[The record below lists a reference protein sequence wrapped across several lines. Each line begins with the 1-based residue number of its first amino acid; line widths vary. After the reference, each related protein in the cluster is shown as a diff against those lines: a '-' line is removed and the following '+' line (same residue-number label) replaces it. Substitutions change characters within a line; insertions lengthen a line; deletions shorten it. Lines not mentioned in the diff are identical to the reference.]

1 MILLNEKSKD
11 LFDLLFQTPPKF
23 DDAENLIKAQR
34 HTREELTKVAIK
46 FAEEC
51 RFEISDA
58 LFAKEITPPTN
69 SHGIVEGYCSSYLY
83 QVLEFLMQRG
93 IDVNAVFENDN
104 NYYNLMSS
112 VMWVDNGYVA
122 ADSMRLLLENGGN
135 PNLIVDDESVF
146 DEFTFDIFF
155 GAIEQEIRWLYN
167 YWVHTWFVLL
177 AFGGDYGKG
186 NLFKEYGKDEVFSL
200 HKLKDHR
207 NYDFCLSRGTVG
219 PDVRIFDKNTFWE
232 VACI

>member
-23 DDAENLIKAQR
+23 EDAKILIQVQK
-34 HTREELTKVAIK
+34 HNSEELTKIAINY
-46 FAEEC
+46 AREC
-51 RFEISDA
+51 SYDIGEL
-58 LFAKEITPPTN
+58 LFGKELNPHTN

-83 QVLEFLMQRG
+83 QVLEFLIQYG
-93 IDVNAVFENDN
+93 IDANAVFESDN

-135 PNLIVDDESVF
+135 PNLVIDNESIF
-146 DEFTFDIFF
+146 DEFTFHIFF
-155 GAIEQEIRWLYN
+155 GAIEQEKRWLYN
-167 YWVHTWFVLL
+167 YWVHTWLVLL
-177 AFGGDYGKG
+177 AFGGDYGKS

-207 NYDFCLSRGTVG
+207 NYDFCLSRGTDG

-232 VACI
+232 VACF